1 MTKKE
6 KTKKIINQNLRNK
19 TLNRRYTSLIKYLFK
34 TIKTSFL
41 KVKKGNA
48 FTTLDI
54 SKLLLLSQKL
64 ESILDKS
71 VNHNVLHKNTVARK
85 KSRLKLFLKKQIF
98 HFSSQKASVA

>member
-85 KSRLKLFLKKQIF
+85 KSRLKLFLKNR
-98 HFSSQKASVA
+98 FSILAHKKPR